1 MEESKDTQSQ
11 ERGHVPPTEDA
22 PMTIRDIQGQ
32 AARPERPSREDLTSG
47 DQVQDA
53 AERTSCGTATAKSSE
68 RQTATEGELSA
79 SAADAVVALPD
90 VPVEPDLLAKPGIPA
105 PTATALQDVTTEHSR
120 PAAASPDAAPK
131 NTATATTKD
140 SAVVENA
147 LVVETKGHAQEG
159 RPERGSLQSS
169 AKPARPHSPSS
180 TPGTS
185 TPLKE
190 MEESVDRSAYRHLR
204 TLRRSSKFKAAC
216 FALTVVLLIVVS
228 GVVVYT
234 YVIQPGLL
242 VAPLRSNRSTGAS
255 RAGAETNVTS
265 Y

>member
-1 MEESKDTQSQ
+1 MEENKDTQS
-11 ERGHVPPTEDA
+11 RKTAHVPPTEDA
-22 PMTIRDIQGQ
+22 PMTIRDMQGQ
-32 AARPERPSREDLTSG
+32 AARPERPSREDLSSR
-47 DQVQDA
+47 DQLQDA

-79 SAADAVVALPD
+79 SVADAVVALPD
-90 VPVEPDLLAKPGIPA
+90 VPVEPDLLAKPGRPA
-105 PTATALQDVTTEHSR
+105 PTATALRDVTTEHSR

-131 NTATATTKD
+131 NTAAAMTKE

-147 LVVETKGHAQEG
+147 LVVEAKGQEQEG
-159 RPERGSLQSS
+159 RHKRGSLQSG
-169 AKPARPHSPSS
+169 AKPVRPHSPSS

-190 MEESVDRSAYRHLR
+190 MEESVDRSAYRQLR

-255 RAGAETNVTS
+255 RAGTESNITS